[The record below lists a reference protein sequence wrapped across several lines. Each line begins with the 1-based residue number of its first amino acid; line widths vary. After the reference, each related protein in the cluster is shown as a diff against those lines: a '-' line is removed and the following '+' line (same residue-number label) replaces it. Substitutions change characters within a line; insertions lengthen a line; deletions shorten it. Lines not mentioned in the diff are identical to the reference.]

1 MSPTTVPS
9 WPLVC
14 LSTAED
20 TTTIEV
26 IRGKNVV
33 VDFWTTKCTRC
44 PAALDKLQL
53 MSQQYPQISF
63 ISICCDSLDGARE
76 ILERDDE
83 LKWQGI
89 PHYYMATEYKEE
101 AKQMF
106 GFKTVPFYV
115 FVNAYGLITQMGGPS
130 KIDFNDLPGEST
142 PTIGGTTGMDTMDK
156 ENEAYQNNIL
166 RKQTEEPVMPTKQ
179 HVDAVQVFATSTVQA
194 EEQSF
199 VIDDLD
205 F

>member
-53 MSQQYPQISF
+53 MSQQYPQITF
-63 ISICCDSLDGARE
+63 VSICCDSLDGARE

-89 PHYYMATEYKEE
+89 QHYYMATEYKEQ
-101 AKQMF
+101 AKLMF

-115 FVNAYGLITQMGGPS
+115 FVNAHGVITQTGGPS
-130 KIDFNDLPGEST
+130 KIDFNYLPGGST
-142 PTIGGTTGMDTMDK
+142 TTIGPTTGMDTMDK

-166 RKQTEEPVMPTKQ
+166 RKQTEEPTKQ
-179 HVDAVQVFATSTVQA
+179 HDDAVPVFDTSTVQI
-194 EEQSF
+194 EELSF